1 MKLFACFL
9 CGLVFLG
16 LAACELPFGKE
27 DPVVV
32 SVGDRKLTQ
41 SEVHRLV
48 PQWDSLSDRDRLSFL
63 ERWVDEEVIYQEAMD
78 SKIVNDSILS
88 SQIESTVRKLVVDYY
103 LQTFADTM
111 LIGDAE
117 KLAYY
122 QEHQDQYLR
131 GKTTISGAVLY
142 FKTWANA
149 DAYYKEMKS
158 RVFNA
163 VPPENPHVDSVAVFD
178 TLDVSPDSCLIQDVK
193 TFPVGKLSVM
203 HYCNGA
209 LKMAVVT
216 ERLDSSE
223 VRPYKDVAEDVSNLV
238 WLEHRNMVMERLKKE
253 WKMKRPIFSKS
264 RVFSEGKS
272 E

>member
-1 MKLFACFL
+1 MKFRHLVLTLCVGFFL
-9 CGLVFLG
+9 AG
-16 LAACELPFGKE
+16 CEIPFGKE

-32 SVGDRKLTQ
+32 SVDNRKLTQ
-41 SEVHRLV
+41 SEVYKIV
-48 PQWDSLSDRDRLSFL
+48 PQWDSLSDREKLSFL
-63 ERWVDEEVIYQEAMD
+63 EHWIDEEVIYQEAMD
-78 SKIVNDSILS
+78 SKITNDSVLS
-88 SQIESTVRKLVVDYY
+88 AQIESTVRKMIVDYY

-122 QEHQDQYLR
+122 QEHRDQYLR
-131 GKTTISGAVLY
+131 GKTSISGAVMY

-163 VPPENPHVDSVAVFD
+163 IPPESPLVDSVAKFD
-178 TLDVSPDSCLIQDVK
+178 TLDVSPDSCMIQDVK

-203 HYCNGA
+203 RYCNGA

-238 WLEHRNMVMERLKKE
+238 WLQHRNTVMERLKKE